1 MNNIIECHSLCFSY
15 TEGSNQTSILS
26 NLRLDVKLGESIA
39 ILGPSGCG
47 KSTLLNLIA
56 GLDTPSSGDV
66 LINNS
71 NITKLNEQD
80 RTDLRA
86 NTFGFVYQFHHL
98 LKDFSSVY
106 NVAMPLLIKGIDKE
120 SAIAQSEKLLTRV
133 GLENRLNH
141 KPSELSGGERQR
153 VAIARAMVVEPDCLL
168 ADEPTGNLDAK
179 NAKDVL
185 ELILELDENNTSS
198 LVIVTHDQDIAKKM
212 NRTLTL
218 SNQQLIEGETESTRI
233 NFHSLE

>member
-1 MNNIIECHSLCFSY
+1 MNNIIECRSLCFSY

-26 NLRLDVKLGESIA
+26 NLRLEVKSGESIA

-80 RTDLRA
+80 RTELRA

-98 LKDFSSVY
+98 LNDFSSVY
-106 NVAMPLLIKGIDKE
+106 NVAMPLLIKGVDKE

-185 ELILELDENNTSS
+185 ELILELDEDNTSS
-198 LVIVTHDQDIAKKM
+198 LVIVTHDQNIAKKM

-218 SNQQLIEGETESTRI
+218 SNQQLIET
-233 NFHSLE
+233 